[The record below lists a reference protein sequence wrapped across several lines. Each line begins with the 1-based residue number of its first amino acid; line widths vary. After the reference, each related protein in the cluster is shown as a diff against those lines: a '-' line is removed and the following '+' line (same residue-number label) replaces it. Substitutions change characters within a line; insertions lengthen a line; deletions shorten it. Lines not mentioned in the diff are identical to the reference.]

1 MSTPNPL
8 APQGSLLEK
17 QAKSKSSLHVAG
29 LIVFLHSVVL
39 GGFLILGCK
48 REENKAAETPGLGDT
63 FTNASPILSD
73 TNAPIIGGLSTN
85 GLGLAGGPIGTNLP
99 PLPMGTNFEPAPIT
113 AAPAPTPEPTPA
125 PTSGSEYKIQKGD
138 IAFNLAKKHGVTLKA
153 LKEANPNVD
162 LGKLKVGQT
171 IQIPGSSGT
180 AAAAPTGTHASH
192 TMDKTA
198 DDTAATGATSTYT
211 VKGGDNLTK
220 IAKRHGTTVKAIR
233 AANGLKS
240 NEIKVG
246 QKLKIPGKATE
257 AAPAPAPATTAPA
270 AAPVTPTLPPATGTG
285 LPK

>member
-8 APQGSLLEK
+8 APQGSLLET
-17 QAKSKSSLHVAG
+17 QAKSKSSLQIAA
-29 LIVFLHSVVL
+29 LIVGLHVFVL

-48 REENKAAETPGLGDT
+48 REENKATDTTGLSDAL
-63 FTNASPILSD
+63 TNASPILSD
-73 TNAPIIGGLSTN
+73 TNGPIIGGLSTN
-85 GLGLAGGPIGTNLP
+85 GVGLVGGPIGGTNLP
-99 PLPMGTNFEPAPIT
+99 PLATGTNFEPAPIT
-113 AAPAPTPEPTPA
+113 AVPATTPDSTPA
-125 PTSGSEYKIQKGD
+125 STSASEYKIQKGD
-138 IAFNLAKKHGVTLKA
+138 IAYNLAHKHGVTLKA

-171 IQIPGSSGT
+171 IQIPGGSGSAT
-180 AAAAPTGTHASH
+180 ASAIHKPGNEVAAAGEP
-192 TMDKTA
+192 
-198 DDTAATGATSTYT
+198 AAMGETSTYT

-240 NEIKVG
+240 NDIKVG

-257 AAPAPAPATTAPA
+257 ATPAATPTTTAPVA
-270 AAPVTPTLPPATGTG
+270 TPTTVTLPPATGG

>member
-17 QAKSKSSLHVAG
+17 QAKSKSSLQVAG

-48 REENKAAETPGLGDT
+48 REDATKLPETPTLTDSY
-63 FTNASPILSD
+63 TNTAPLLVD
-73 TNAPIIGGLSTN
+73 TNAPLAGGLSTN
-85 GLGLAGGPIGTNLP
+85 GVGLGTNLP
-99 PLPMGTNFEPAPIT
+99 PLGAYTNADPAP
-113 AAPAPTPEPTPA
+113 APVVPTPEPTTTTA
-125 PTSGSEYKIQKGD
+125 GSEYKIQKGD
-138 IAFNLAKKHGVTLKA
+138 IAYNLAKKHGVTLKA
-153 LKEANPNVD
+153 LKEANPSVD
-162 LGKLKVGQT
+162 LGKLKVGQS
-171 IQIPGSSGT
+171 IQIPGSSGAT
-180 AAAAPTGTHASH
+180 TTTASH
-192 TMDKTA
+192 KTTESA
-198 DDTAATGATSTYT
+198 SEPAATGETSTYT

-246 QKLKIPGKATE
+246 QKLKIPGKASET
-257 AAPAPAPATTAPA
+257 APAMPASSPAPASAIPSAT
-270 AAPVTPTLPPATGTG
+270 PVNPG

>member
-17 QAKSKSSLHVAG
+17 QAKSKSSLHVAA
-29 LIVFLHSVVL
+29 LIVGLHVFVL

-48 REENKAAETPGLGDT
+48 REDTKLPETPTLTDT
-63 FTNASPILSD
+63 YTNAFPITPD
-73 TNAPIIGGLSTN
+73 TNAPIAGLSTN
-85 GLGLAGGPIGTNLP
+85 GIGLGAGSLATNLP
-99 PLPMGTNFEPAPIT
+99 PLGAYTNADPTPAPMT
-113 AAPAPTPEPTPA
+113 PVATPEPTA
-125 PTSGSEYKIQKGD
+125 AAAGASEYKIQKGD
-138 IAFNLAKKHGVTLKA
+138 IAYNLAKKHGVTLKA
-153 LKEANPNVD
+153 LKEANPSVD

-171 IQIPGSSGT
+171 IQIPAGGGAAST
-180 AAAAPTGTHASH
+180 ATTGHKLSTS
-192 TMDKTA
+192 TTA
-198 DDTAATGATSTYT
+198 TEPVSTGETSTYT

-246 QKLKIPGKATE
+246 QKLKIPGKAAE
-257 AAPAPAPATTAPA
+257 AAPAATPAPASTTIPSATPVLPAPTTA
-270 AAPVTPTLPPATGTG
+270 TG

>member
-48 REENKAAETPGLGDT
+48 REENKGAETGGLADT
-63 FTNASPILSD
+63 FTNTSPMLND
-73 TNAPIIGGLSTN
+73 TNSPIIGGLSTN
-85 GLGLAGGPIGTNLP
+85 GAGLGAGPIGGTNLP
-99 PLPMGTNFEPAPIT
+99 PLAIGTNFEPAPIT
-113 AAPAPTPEPTPA
+113 AAPATTPDSTPA
-125 PTSGSEYKIQKGD
+125 STSASEYKIQKGD
-138 IAFNLAKKHGVTLKA
+138 IALNLAKKHGVTLKA

-171 IQIPGSSGT
+171 IQIPASSGSSTT
-180 AAAAPTGTHASH
+180 ASVGHKTTESAGESAAMGE
-192 TMDKTA
+192 
-198 DDTAATGATSTYT
+198 TSTYT

-257 AAPAPAPATTAPA
+257 PTPAATPTPTAPVA
-270 AAPVTPTLPPATGTG
+270 TPTTVTLPPATGAG

>member
-48 REENKAAETPGLGDT
+48 REENKAAETPGLGDS
-63 FTNASPILSD
+63 FTNTSPILSD

-113 AAPAPTPEPTPA
+113 AAPAPAPEPTPT

-180 AAAAPTGTHASH
+180 AAAT
-192 TMDKTA
+192 TA
-198 DDTAATGATSTYT
+198 AAGHKAKDSVAESAATGETSTYT

-257 AAPAPAPATTAPA
+257 ATPAPAPATTAPA
-270 AAPVTPTLPPATGTG
+270 AAPTTPTLPPATGTG